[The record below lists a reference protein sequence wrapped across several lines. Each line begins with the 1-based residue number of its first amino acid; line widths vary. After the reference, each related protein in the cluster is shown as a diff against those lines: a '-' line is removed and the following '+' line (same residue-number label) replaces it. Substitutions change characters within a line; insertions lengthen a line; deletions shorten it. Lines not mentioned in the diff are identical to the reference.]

1 MCKLKRQIIHIA
13 MGVSMGLAMGAC
25 DILDVDPTS
34 VITADSFWKTESDA
48 EGGLAGMYVFLRDNT
63 TDNMFIWGEMRS
75 ETLESEAIVGD
86 NYKKYR
92 DNDLSASFGPTWEKF
107 YATVN
112 AANLLLTKVPEIPFT
127 DESKRNLILAQAH
140 AMRAFV
146 YFTMVKIWGGVPL
159 RTEAMEGYDP
169 AKVQKARATEE
180 ELFTFI
186 KNDIEDALGLFPS
199 TAFET
204 GRNHWSKAATYA
216 LKADV
221 YLWTA
226 RRKNGGENDYRAAL
240 GACEE
245 VQKIAGIRLLP
256 EFKDVFAYEN
266 KGNDEI
272 LMAVNYKLN
281 EADNNYFDMMHISPA
296 TISPDIEPEI
306 LEIIGAGGGL
316 MEQSPSKHLR
326 EQYSPDDSRK
336 DATFLEIYKTVE
348 GERKYYGTMAMK
360 GRGTVVSGVR
370 YFVDDIILYR
380 YADVLLMKAEAKNG
394 LGEDP
399 TDEMKEVRERAY
411 GEKYADHAFVNGTP
425 SENDAAI
432 LQERL
437 LEFAFECKRWWDLVR
452 FDKAFELVPSLAGL
466 DNPDLLYFPIP
477 NSVLSLEPLV
487 EPNPGW
493 PM

>member
-226 RRKNGGENDYRAAL
+226 RRKNGGETDYRAAL

-336 DATFLEIYKTVE
+336 DATFLEIYTILSFTV
-348 GERKYYGTMAMK
+348 M
-360 GRGTVVSGVR
+360 
-370 YFVDDIILYR
+370 
-380 YADVLLMKAEAKNG
+380 
-394 LGEDP
+394 
-399 TDEMKEVRERAY
+399 
-411 GEKYADHAFVNGTP
+411 
-425 SENDAAI
+425 
-432 LQERL
+432 
-437 LEFAFECKRWWDLVR
+437 
-452 FDKAFELVPSLAGL
+452 
-466 DNPDLLYFPIP
+466 
-477 NSVLSLEPLV
+477 
-487 EPNPGW
+487 
-493 PM
+493 PMCY

>member
-1 MCKLKRQIIHIA
+1 
-13 MGVSMGLAMGAC
+13 
-25 DILDVDPTS
+25 
-34 VITADSFWKTESDA
+34 
-48 EGGLAGMYVFLRDNT
+48 
-63 TDNMFIWGEMRS
+63 
-75 ETLESEAIVGD
+75 
-86 NYKKYR
+86 
-92 DNDLSASFGPTWEKF
+92 
-107 YATVN
+107 
-112 AANLLLTKVPEIPFT
+112 
-127 DESKRNLILAQAH
+127 
-140 AMRAFV
+140 
-146 YFTMVKIWGGVPL
+146 
-159 RTEAMEGYDP
+159 
-169 AKVQKARATEE
+169 
-180 ELFTFI
+180 
-186 KNDIEDALGLFPS
+186 
-199 TAFET
+199 
-204 GRNHWSKAATYA
+204 
-216 LKADV
+216 
-221 YLWTA
+221 
-226 RRKNGGENDYRAAL
+226 
-240 GACEE
+240 
-245 VQKIAGIRLLP
+245 
-256 EFKDVFAYEN
+256 
-266 KGNDEI
+266 
-272 LMAVNYKLN
+272 MAVNYKLN

-326 EQYSPDDSRK
+326 EQYAPDDSRK

-411 GEKYADHAFVNGTP
+411 GEKYADHAFVSGTP
-425 SENDAAI
+425 AENDAAI

-452 FDKAFELVPSLAGL
+452 FDKAFELVPSLVGR
-466 DNPDLLYFPIP
+466 DNPDLLYFPIS